1 MGDPEAL
8 CPACG
13 LALRATNLSGV
24 AARVCGQCHSALVG
38 QIDMIRLLEAMSVEL
53 LKTLDP
59 DTKLEPVGKADDAV
73 ACPSCK
79 RTMARDNYC
88 GAGLAHFDRCE
99 PCRLLW
105 LGADELGTMTMMWAR
120 MEKRLERVQKVRQ
133 EGELYSDVLLLARA
147 VRGTWTKLV

>member
-1 MGDPEAL
+1 M
-8 CPACG
+8 CG
-13 LALRATNLSGV
+13 VALRATSISGV
-24 AARVCGQCHSALVG
+24 GARVCGQCHGALVA

-73 ACPSCK
+73 ACPSCA
-79 RTMARDNYC
+79 RAMARDNYC
-88 GAGLAHFDRCE
+88 GAGIAHFDRCE

-120 MEKRLERVQKVRQ
+120 MEKRLERTQRVRQ
-133 EGELYSDVLLLARA
+133 EGELYSDMLLLARA
-147 VRGTWTKLV
+147 VRNSWTKLL